1 MCERRKRLMLP
12 GCAIVWF
19 TSEYSPKKVDTS
31 KNISD
36 LWTKAVTRAT
46 LIELLKLI
54 GRRVYLD
61 GM

>member
-1 MCERRKRLMLP
+1 MRKTQAVDVAWMRDCLVHLGVQP
-12 GCAIVWF
+12 
-19 TSEYSPKKVDTS
+19 TKVDTS

-46 LIELLKLI
+46 LIVLLQLI
-54 GRRVYLD
+54 GRRVYLE